1 MGEEGRGGKE
11 GKKEE
16 AKGKEDKTYTSF
28 PIPVMFRKKRMESL
42 GRWWIW
48 RPPYVC
54 M

>member
-28 PIPVMFRKKRMESL
+28 PIPVLFKKKKNGKLGEVVDMEATIRM
-42 GRWWIW
+42 
-48 RPPYVC
+48 
-54 M
+54 